1 MHASRHRLFSLLK
14 KAVTSFALLGTISL
28 QVQAQG
34 SSQVDSRAQ
43 PASAS
48 LSVNYP
54 NKPVTMVVA
63 FPAGGGTD
71 IVARKVAQS
80 LNTLWNQ
87 PVIVEN
93 KGGAGGTIGTA
104 LTARAEPNG
113 YTIMLATLGNM
124 AINQHL
130 YKMDIDPTKDLT
142 AITNVVGVDFVLL
155 VKPDLPVK
163 NVGDLIALAKQK
175 PGKLNF
181 SSSGMGGAPHLATEL
196 LMSMTG
202 AKFTHVPYKGSGPS
216 IADLV
221 GGQVDFTMDSLVQ
234 CLPQIQSGRLKAIA
248 VLGAKRSPLLPE
260 VPTIAESGIPGYEFT
275 NWFGLVAPAQTPPG
289 VITQLNKDVVNVLSQ
304 PELRS
309 QLEKMG
315 ATVIAN
321 SPSQFEQQIKSDSTK
336 WGKIIKEANIKAD

>member
-1 MHASRHRLFSLLK
+1 MRTFNQRLIAFVQKVLPQI
-14 KAVTSFALLGTISL
+14 ALLSVVCTHVHAQTQQTQTQQTTVSAT
-28 QVQAQG
+28 QAF
-34 SSQVDSRAQ
+34 
-43 PASAS
+43 
-48 LSVNYP
+48 P
-54 NKPVTMVVA
+54 NKPVNLIVA
-63 FPAGGGTD
+63 FPPGGGTD

-104 LTARAEPNG
+104 MAARAEPNG

-130 YKMDIDPTKDLT
+130 YKMDIDPAKDLT

-155 VKPDLPVK
+155 VNPNVPVK
-163 NVGDLIALAKQK
+163 NVQELIALAKQK
-175 PGKLNF
+175 PGKLNY
-181 SSSGMGGAPHLATEL
+181 SSSGMGGAPHLAIEL

-202 AKFTHVPYKGSGPS
+202 TKFTHVPYKGSGPS

-234 CLPQIQSGRLKAIA
+234 SLPQIQSGRLKAIA

-260 VPTIAESGIPGYEFT
+260 VPTVAESGVPGYEFT
-275 NWFGLVAPAQTPPG
+275 NWFGLVAPAQTPAD
-289 VITQLNKDVVNVLSQ
+289 VIAKLNKDVVHVLAQSD
-304 PELRS
+304 LHS

-321 SPSQFEQQIKSDSTK
+321 SPSQFEQQIKSDSLK
-336 WGKIIKEANIKAD
+336 WGKIIKEGNIKAD